1 VGGVLGGAFNGLL
14 APVLF
19 DDFFEYPIAI
29 AIVCLARLA
38 MEKRRDDSTKARAR
52 DVGYGLGLTALTFAL
67 VKLAEHAQ
75 GGAKQSFVWMYALPV
90 FVAFAWAKR
99 PLRYAVALGGILLV
113 GTTHGGLI
121 GDTIYKERDFFG
133 VLKVRRDPAE
143 RLLVLFSGNT
153 IHGAQSLEPASARV
167 PLTYY
172 HPSGPAG
179 DVLGP
184 LPASAAAPEAAH
196 ALPAP
201 GPRRVGVI
209 GLGIGSLAAYAR
221 AGDTWT
227 FFELNPLVVDIAR
240 HYFTYLSTVPAGA
253 EVAIEMGDAR
263 LRLRAGAAARF
274 DVLVLDAFSSDS
286 VPLHLVTREA
296 LTVYRRALAPGGLLL
311 AHISNRHV
319 ELEPI
324 FATLAHDAGLL
335 VLARNDPGAKQAERE
350 AEKTSSHWVVLGDAS
365 APLGAVVAK
374 SGEWHS
380 LARPANQKVWT
391 DDFADVLG
399 AMRF

>member
-1 VGGVLGGAFNGLL
+1 
-14 APVLF
+14 
-19 DDFFEYPIAI
+19 
-29 AIVCLARLA
+29 
-38 MEKRRDDSTKARAR
+38 
-52 DVGYGLGLTALTFAL
+52 
-67 VKLAEHAQ
+67 
-75 GGAKQSFVWMYALPV
+75 MYALPV
-90 FVAFAWAKR
+90 FVAFVWAKR

-121 GDTIYKERDFFG
+121 GNTIYKERDFFG

-153 IHGAQSLEPASARV
+153 IHGAQSLEPGSARV

-184 LPASAAAPEAAH
+184 LLASASSPEAPAPPAPAAVPEPLAASAA
-196 ALPAP
+196 PAS
-201 GPRRVGVI
+201 RRVGVI

-335 VLARNDPGAKQAERE
+335 ILARNDPGAKQAERE
-350 AEKTSSHWVVLGDAS
+350 AEKTSSHWVVLGEAS
-365 APLGAVVAK
+365 APLDAVAAK